1 MSIYEFGY
9 TSISGESV
17 QLSDYEGKVLLLVN
31 VASKC
36 GFTPQY
42 KALEEIYEKHTEQ
55 GFEIIGFPCDQ
66 FGGQEPGTE
75 EEIVEFCSVNYGV
88 KFPLSKKVN
97 VRDENATELYQ
108 YLTSQT
114 SFEGFGEG
122 ERAEFLE
129 NFLKEK
135 YQDGYS
141 DSQIKWNFTKF
152 LIGKDGEIVKRYEPT
167 VTPESIEGEIEA
179 LLNS

>member
-1 MSIYEFGY
+1 MSIYTFNY
-9 TSISGESV
+9 TSIAGQPVS
-17 QLSDYEGKVLLLVN
+17 LSEYSGKVLLIVN

-42 KALEEIYEKHTEQ
+42 EGLEALYKRYKEQ

-75 EEIVEFCSVNYGV
+75 QEIAEFCSINYGV
-88 KFPLSKKVN
+88 TFPLSGKVE
-97 VRDENATELYQ
+97 VREDGAIPLYK
-108 YLTSQT
+108 YLTAQK

-122 ERAEFLE
+122 ERAQFME

-135 YQDGYS
+135 YQDGYT

-152 LIGKDGEIVKRYEPT
+152 LIGKDGEVVTRYEPT
-167 VTPESIEGEIEA
+167 AEPQAIAADIEK
-179 LLNS
+179 LLQS